1 MEVLTKNKDYLFV
14 KQKGSHYLLT
24 NTISLTK
31 TLKLQR
37 EEV

>member
-1 MEVLTKNKDYLFV
+1 MIFVLFI
-14 KQKGSHYLLT
+14 KQKGFLCENAHYLLT